1 MDILQEF
8 LRQRALLQRMQELN
22 ESMIDSDVM
31 NGYTTSSLKL
41 IFDADNS
48 IRCVPNYKTKSG
60 RAG

>member
-22 ESMIDSDVM
+22 EAMIDSDVM
-31 NGYTTSSLKL
+31 NGYASSSLKL

-60 RAG
+60 RVG